1 MDFKPSTLSVAS
13 GTNDIAFSF
22 HSLGGFSS
30 AKIPMTPSSE
40 DIHEA
45 GYFNHFHR
53 HVRHLLPAASLQ
65 FTEGSLQPL
74 CLRFA
79 MLCISASNL
88 SMLDTRVQSCI
99 SATDR
104 RRSIFSPLVNALHH
118 RHAQNYQDLSLWHFR
133 NAHLDDVKRQAPA
146 FLAALVLIALY
157 HHASTNHLRFR
168 LAVMDSVRFVLIYR
182 TQLMDSAGG
191 ADSLQMWFRLCTSH
205 RPAKPPALLLEGQ
218 GASSLGPNL
227 LPDITE
233 RLYLDCILGMSA
245 DDLIYDILIKTLEI
259 RTKLVVYRCVANS
272 LQISEMSSEV
282 GSLAYEI
289 LNKMLGRR
297 CVPEE
302 YAEAREGFVQSS
314 HLLGLLE
321 VQKERLEVWRSQLN
335 ENQLPKDSLADVGIQ
350 NETSWRTS
358 FSPICQSFPNHRDTI
373 NALHCLLCETIF
385 EEANGVDTFC
395 WSFLVVNECSTRL
408 ENLARNMC
416 QIAGIVDFK
425 ISNTSDVYT
434 LSLAETMLQIVLL
447 WRSDEIFSYVLDVL
461 WPQLEMNGR
470 GYEHSHYPTHLVK
483 RIITQI
489 AAYWEQGRAIFI
501 ALPAVP
507 EEIPKSK
514 LLDINHPV
522 DMVVCGYNKHGK
534 NFIEKVSLP

>member
-1 MDFKPSTLSVAS
+1 
-13 GTNDIAFSF
+13 
-22 HSLGGFSS
+22 
-30 AKIPMTPSSE
+30 
-40 DIHEA
+40 
-45 GYFNHFHR
+45 
-53 HVRHLLPAASLQ
+53 
-65 FTEGSLQPL
+65 
-74 CLRFA
+74 
-79 MLCISASNL
+79 
-88 SMLDTRVQSCI
+88 
-99 SATDR
+99 
-104 RRSIFSPLVNALHH
+104 
-118 RHAQNYQDLSLWHFR
+118 
-133 NAHLDDVKRQAPA
+133 
-146 FLAALVLIALY
+146 
-157 HHASTNHLRFR
+157 
-168 LAVMDSVRFVLIYR
+168 MDSV
-182 TQLMDSAGG
+182 GG

-259 RTKLVVYRCVANS
+259 RTKLVVYRCVADS
-272 LQISEMSSEV
+272 RQISEMSSEV

-335 ENQLPKDSLADVGIQ
+335 ANQLPKGSFANLGIQ
-350 NETSWRTS
+350 NEMSWRTS
-358 FSPICQSFPNHRDTI
+358 SSPICQSFPNHRDTI
-373 NALHCLLCETIF
+373 NALYCLLCETIF
-385 EEANGVDTFC
+385 EEANGADTVC
-395 WSFLVVNECSTRL
+395 WPFPVVNERSTRL
-408 ENLARNMC
+408 ENLARSMC

-447 WRSDEIFSYVLDVL
+447 WRSDEIFSYILDVL

-507 EEIPKSK
+507 EEIPKFK
-514 LLDINHPV
+514 LLDIHHPV

-534 NFIEKVSLP
+534 HFIEKVSLP